1 MAQAIPATPHT
12 RDLRAELHAR
22 IQNAPDEH
30 AEAVLAAY
38 EVLQGL
44 HDRGVLE
51 LLRGALGSSDKVL
64 EIAVDA
70 ARGPQSIRSLRN
82 LLIVVNL
89 LGEIDPALLGSL
101 TSSVSQTLK
110 TTAEPSA
117 PPGLWGLLTSV
128 LFNRDIRRALG
139 KSVALLESVGRSLAP
154 DARERPQR

>member
-1 MAQAIPATPHT
+1 MAQAIPAAPRT

-51 LLRGALGSSDKVL
+51 LLRGALGSSDKIL

-70 ARGPQSIRSLRN
+70 AREPQSIRSLRN
-82 LLIVVNL
+82 LLVAAKL
-89 LGEIDPALLGSL
+89 LGEVDPVLLGSL
-101 TSSVSQTLK
+101 TNSVSQALK
-110 TTAEPSA
+110 TTAAPST
-117 PPGLWGLLTSV
+117 PPGLWSLTASF

-139 KSVALLESVGRSLAP
+139 FFRTLLEGVGRNLAP
-154 DARERPQR
+154 VTPERPHG